1 MNVAKRFVRQNFTP
15 RFPWLNHAGN
25 VKQRAMKL
33 LLKLTAFI
41 EVATGL
47 GSIAVPAFVV
57 QLLLGSELLGAGIP
71 RGRLAGVALLA
82 LGIACWLAS
91 SDTRNCAA
99 RRIVTA
105 MALYDISLWP
115 AVILHAAMAVWCVA
129 RLRHNSQAS

>member
-1 MNVAKRFVRQNFTP
+1 MPGSRLPWRLPSILRGRQLYRPLNVAKRFVRQNFTP
-15 RFPWLNHAGN
+15 RLPWLNHAGN

-82 LGIACWLAS
+82 LGIACW
-91 SDTRNCAA
+91 
-99 RRIVTA
+99 
-105 MALYDISLWP
+105 
-115 AVILHAAMAVWCVA
+115 
-129 RLRHNSQAS
+129 

>member
-1 MNVAKRFVRQNFTP
+1 
-15 RFPWLNHAGN
+15 
-25 VKQRAMKL
+25 MKL

-57 QLLLGSELLGAGIP
+57 ELLLGSELLGAGIP
-71 RGRLAGVALLA
+71 RGRLARVALLA

-105 MALYDISLWP
+105 MALYDISLLAGGYSSRGHGRLVRRAP
-115 AVILHAAMAVWCVA
+115 AAQLSSELTRIG
-129 RLRHNSQAS
+129 RNT